1 VLAREFTTLFEG
13 GAFFEG
19 PRWREGRWW
28 VSDFYGHVV
37 MTVAP
42 DGTPTTVMSVEQQPS
57 GLGWMPDGSLLVVS
71 MRDHRV
77 LRRSSTGEVS
87 VHADL
92 TAHCAGHLN
101 DMVVDRRGRAYVGE
115 FGFDLMGFADPAPG
129 KLMRVDP
136 DGSVTVLDDDMRF
149 PNGMVIT
156 PDDGTLI
163 VGETAGARFTAF
175 TLEDD
180 GSLSDRRVW
189 AQVAFTPELGPFEQ
203 TFPQLKFAPDGCTL
217 DAEGCIWAADA
228 IGALRP
234 RRAGWRDPRGD
245 TDARRPGHLRL
256 RTRRRGRVHAAA
268 LRRAG
273 LPGGQPRAHARGGA
287 AHDRH
292 RRTARRAALRGPRA
306 RAPRSQALHWPATS
320 RRLMSKTTELLDCL
334 DGRVVDFKLRDKEIV
349 LVARRSPARLGGRFS
364 KTGMAAR
371 LLEDRMIEHR

>member
-1 VLAREFTTLFEG
+1 MPAREFTTLFEG

-28 VSDFYGHVV
+28 VSDFYGRVV

-42 DGTPTTVMSVEQQPS
+42 DGAAATVMTVEQQPS

-77 LRRSSTGEVS
+77 LRRSPTGEVS

-115 FGFDLMGFADPAPG
+115 FGFDLMNFADPAPG

-149 PNGMVIT
+149 PNGLVIT
-156 PDDGTLI
+156 PDHGTLI

-189 AQVAFTPELGPFEQ
+189 AQVAFAPELGPFEQ

-228 IGALRP
+228 IGARCVRVGQGGEILEEIRTP
-234 RRAGWRDPRGD
+234 DGLGIFACALGGEDGCTLLLCAAPDFLEANRA
-245 TDARRPGHLRL
+245 H
-256 RTRRRGRVHAAA
+256 TREAVLLTTVVDVPH
-268 LRRAG
+268 AG
-273 LPGGQPRAHARGGA
+273 LP
-287 AHDRH
+287 
-292 RRTARRAALRGPRA
+292 
-306 RAPRSQALHWPATS
+306 
-320 RRLMSKTTELLDCL
+320 
-334 DGRVVDFKLRDKEIV
+334 
-349 LVARRSPARLGGRFS
+349 
-364 KTGMAAR
+364 
-371 LLEDRMIEHR
+371 